1 MEFLFMEMGQSLDST
16 GFVAQGELVVMV
28 VVGQGG

>member
-16 GFVAQGELVVMV
+16 GFVAQGELVMV